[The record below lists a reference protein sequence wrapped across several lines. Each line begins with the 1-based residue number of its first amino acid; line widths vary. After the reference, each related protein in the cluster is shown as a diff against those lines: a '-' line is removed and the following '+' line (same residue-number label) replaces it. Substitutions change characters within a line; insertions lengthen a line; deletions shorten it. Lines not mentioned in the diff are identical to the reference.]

1 MTYYNNMKS
10 LTIKVNEFIS
20 CNKGITPD
28 EGKIIYDKLINAF
41 SEGAKVVLDFSNVE
55 MMTTAF
61 LNVAIGNLYKTYK
74 SEQLKEMLK
83 FEKVSEMTAFR
94 IKKVTDNA
102 KEFYK
107 NQEEFSQNVKEVLDE
122 NN

>member
-1 MTYYNNMKS
+1 MKTI
-10 LTIKVNEFIS
+10 TIKVNELVS
-20 CNKGITPD
+20 CNKGVTPD
-28 EGKIIYDKLINAF
+28 EGKVIYDMLIEAF
-41 SEGAKVVLDFSNVE
+41 NEGKQVILNFSGVE

-61 LNVAIGNLYKTYK
+61 LNVAIGNLYKTYT

-107 NQEEFSQNVKEVLDE
+107 NQEEFSQTVKEVLDE

>member
-1 MTYYNNMKS
+1 MKS
-10 LTIKVNEFIS
+10 LTIKLNDLIS

-28 EGKIIYDKLINAF
+28 EGQPVYDKLI
-41 SEGAKVVLDFSNVE
+41 SSLKEGQKVVLDFKGVE
-55 MMTTAF
+55 ILTTAF
-61 LNVAIGNLYKTYK
+61 LNVAIGYLYKDYT
-74 SEQLKEMLK
+74 SEELRELLS
-83 FEKVSEMTAFR
+83 FESLNDTTARR

-107 NQEEFSQNVKEVLDE
+107 NQEEFNQMVKEVLDE